1 MDEFG
6 SGTRTTNHTTKALK
20 REMSNTLIASHALLE
35 RLLVLID
42 EYELF
47 TAVNFFLITHIAL
60 SFIQTHR
67 KKQEYSITNNPSFCI
82 HSIFQIKIE
91 QYTN

>member
-47 TAVNFFLITHIAL
+47 TAVNFFLITL
-60 SFIQTHR
+60 SFKEHR

>member
-20 REMSNTLIASHALLE
+20 REMRNTLIASHALLE

-42 EYELF
+42 EY
-47 TAVNFFLITHIAL
+47 
-60 SFIQTHR
+60 
-67 KKQEYSITNNPSFCI
+67 
-82 HSIFQIKIE
+82 
-91 QYTN
+91 